1 MNRSRLQ
8 LALLLSALTHVLVLG
23 LLRFI
28 PLAALTRPAAPT
40 SDAPVAVQLLELPPQ
55 LQPQIAQTPERTR
68 KLPEAPTRKS
78 EPKAPQPPASPRAPE
93 PVTPK
98 PVTPLPKGGT
108 GVDLPEPV
116 REERP
121 DDARLVSRYDS
132 KAQDIG
138 PEEGGTRKPSGEHPR
153 AMPPD
158 IPLPERYSA
167 GKPTPPDAPLQP
179 SVPAVVAP
187 PMQTPALPKPLDS
200 PAAKVESV
208 PPKPQA
214 PVLKSEILPPP
225 KPPAPAP
232 QAKPTPLP
240 R

>member
-1 MNRSRLQ
+1 MNRSRLR

-28 PLAALTRPAAPT
+28 PLTALTRPAAST

-55 LQPQIAQTPERTR
+55 PQPQIAQTPERTR
-68 KLPEAPTRKS
+68 KLPEAPVRKL
-78 EPKAPQPPASPRAPE
+78 EPKAPQPPAPPRAPE

-98 PVTPLPKGGT
+98 PAAPPPKGGT
-108 GVDLPEPV
+108 VVDLPKPV

-138 PEEGGTRKPSGEHPR
+138 PGEGGTRKPSGEQPR

-158 IPLPERYSA
+158 IPLPERYS
-167 GKPTPPDAPLQP
+167 
-179 SVPAVVAP
+179 S
-187 PMQTPALPKPLDS
+187 
-200 PAAKVESV
+200 
-208 PPKPQA
+208 
-214 PVLKSEILPPP
+214 
-225 KPPAPAP
+225 
-232 QAKPTPLP
+232 